1 MIDLYP
7 AIDLRGGR
15 CVRLHQGNFDRET
28 VYGDDPV
35 EQAYR
40 FAEAGVP
47 WIHVVDLDASRGQ
60 GSNRDTV
67 LAIARAVDPVRV
79 QTGGGVRDSSLLA
92 DGVARVV
99 VASLALADREGV
111 ARLTQQN
118 PGRVAIGLDHWEGE
132 IRTRGWEERSGT
144 KLLDAVTWPEF
155 AGAAGLVVTNI
166 ARDATLEGPDLDGL
180 AAVVEAT
187 SIPVIASG
195 GVGTLDDLRRL
206 AGVTGISGVI
216 VGKALYEGRFT
227 VEEALGA
234 CRG

>member
-15 CVRLHQGNFDRET
+15 CVRLHQGDFDHET

-35 EQAYR
+35 AQAKR
-40 FAEAGVP
+40 FAEAGAA

-60 GSNRDTV
+60 GSNRDAV
-67 LAIARAVDPVRV
+67 LAIAGAVDPVRV
-79 QTGGGVRDSSLLA
+79 QTGGGVRDGSLLA

-99 VASLALADREGV
+99 VASIAIADPHSV
-111 ARLTQQN
+111 ARLIEQN

-144 KLLDAVTWPEF
+144 KLLDAVSWPEF
-155 AGAAGLVVTNI
+155 TGAAGLVVTNI
-166 ARDATLEGPDLDGL
+166 AKDATLEGPDVEGL
-180 AAVVEAT
+180 AAVVDAT

-195 GVGTLDDLRRL
+195 GVGTLDDIRRL
-206 AGVTGISGVI
+206 AGSTGVAGVI

-227 VEEALGA
+227 VEEALVA